1 MNLTGMT
8 RHIGGVLL
16 ALALSAGPA
25 LAHKVR
31 VFAAAEGDAITGYA
45 YLSGGARAKGARVSI
60 QGPDGAVWGETV
72 TDDNGE
78 FRFIANSRIDHRIV
92 IDAGEGHGAEFTVKA
107 EELPETLTP
116 ISAPAITAAAPP
128 ASVGA
133 ARNGAEPAPAAVSPD
148 ALQAMITEAVA
159 RQIRPLREQLDAYED
174 RVRWHDVL
182 GGIGYIFGVA
192 GTAFYL
198 LGRRRRPEAP
208 Q

>member
-1 MNLTGMT
+1 MNPT
-8 RHIGGVLL
+8 RLRRCIGWALLLL
-16 ALALSAGPA
+16 ALGAGPA

-60 QGPDGAVWGETV
+60 QGPDGAGLGETV

-78 FRFIANSRIDHRIV
+78 FRFIASARIDHRVI

-107 EELPETLTP
+107 EELPETLTM
-116 ISAPAITAAAPP
+116 PAATATTAVALP
-128 ASVGA
+128 ASAGA
-133 ARNGAEPAPAAVSPD
+133 AQNGAEPAPTGVYPD
-148 ALQAMITEAVA
+148 VLQAVVTEAVA

-182 GGIGYIFGVA
+182 GGIGYIFGIA

-198 LGRRRRPEAP
+198 LGQRRRPEA
-208 Q
+208 